1 MCLLK
6 IGKPQIATKNMIVY
20 KHIRKVEGKDSYETS
35 YQFAPVVFNKVL
47 RSTLNTYHN
56 GSYLCVDIGLH
67 SYVNEADARRQAQH
81 FDEVLVQCTI
91 TKGSTYYEGLYYGS
105 SGKLN
110 SIASNKLRY
119 DKIISDFSPTNII
132 SFNPYNI

>member
-6 IGKPQIATKNMIVY
+6 IGKPQIATKDIIVY
-20 KHIRKVEGKDSYETS
+20 KHIRHSEADGYETS
-35 YQFAPVVFNKVL
+35 YQFAPVIFKKVL
-47 RSTLNTYHN
+47 RSKLNVYHN
-56 GSYLCVDIGLH
+56 GSYSSIHEGLH
-67 SYVNEADARRQAQH
+67 SYCNEADAHNQAMY

-91 TKGSTYYEGLYYGS
+91 TKGSTYYEGLYNGIR
-105 SGKLN
+105 

-119 DKIISDFSPTNII
+119 DKIISDFSPIPN